1 MERSASYLVIS
12 RRYRPQNFDQLI
24 GQEALGQTLKNA
36 VLQKR
41 TAHAYLFTG
50 PRGVGK
56 TSAARILAKAL
67 RCESEDRNSI
77 PCGKCGS
84 CEEIQNGQ
92 SLDVIEIDAA
102 SNTGVDN
109 IRELRES
116 VSYSASRGQF
126 RIFIIDEVHM
136 LSTAAFNA
144 LLKTLEEPP
153 PHVIF
158 VFATTEIHKVPATI
172 LSRCQ
177 RFDFKRIPKDRILA
191 SLESIC
197 VNEKVEAEKEALLLI
212 AEEAEGCM
220 RDAQSLLDQAIALS
234 GKNLTREELE
244 EVLGFVPRKS
254 FFELLDNIA
263 NHDLAASLNS
273 CMQALSGGADPK
285 VLLGRF
291 LSAYRDLNLLKITK
305 YFDATDVE
313 YKKVL
318 EALVTK
324 MSQDE
329 ILRGLDLCL
338 SLQGQLTNSI
348 DAQVALESLV
358 VKLALPFVA
367 QAQAVA
373 QPMAQ
378 ANPAR
383 PAAPASASPAN
394 AYPPRAAA
402 PAPTQTTAPIK
413 SAAPMTPA
421 SPAAT
426 AKPTG
431 LSGTAPLADK
441 FQDFLRRERPAWLPV
456 IKSLRSIT
464 LNDKKF
470 EIIAEADFAGKRLA
484 SNDGQAVLKQCF
496 GADFTYNVSL
506 EGGVKA
512 PTASP
517 QEINKQKLKEAKEDV
532 AVLSALKA
540 FKGSISETKILDEDT

>member
-1 MERSASYLVIS
+1 MERTASYLVIS

-67 RCESEDRNSI
+67 RCESEDKTKV

-84 CEEIQNGQ
+84 CIEIQNGQ
-92 SLDVIEIDAA
+92 SMDVIEIDAA

-116 VSYSASRGQF
+116 VSYSASSGQY

-177 RFDFKRIPKDRILA
+177 RFDFKRIPKDRIVA
-191 SLESIC
+191 SLEAIC
-197 VNEKVEAEKEALLLI
+197 TSEKVEAERDALLLI

-234 GKNLTREELE
+234 GNKLSREELE
-244 EVLGFVPRKS
+244 DVLGFIPRKS

-273 CMQALSGGADPK
+273 CTQALSGGADPK

-291 LSAYRDLNLLKITK
+291 LATYRDLNLLKITK
-305 YFDATDVE
+305 HLDSTDAE
-313 YKKVL
+313 YKKILDGLVAKL
-318 EALVTK
+318 E
-324 MSQDE
+324 QDE

-338 SLQGQLTNSI
+338 ALQGHLTAAL
-348 DAQVALESLV
+348 DAQIALESLV
-358 VKLALPFVA
+358 IKLALQRPALSA
-367 QAQAVA
+367 QAASRVA
-373 QPMAQ
+373 THKVAPISHTPRSSSPTSAPSASA
-378 ANPAR
+378 ANSTANNQNTMNRSSSPA
-383 PAAPASASPAN
+383 PAAKTSNTSTSHSAL
-394 AYPPRAAA
+394 
-402 PAPTQTTAPIK
+402 TDQ
-413 SAAPMTPA
+413 
-421 SPAAT
+421 
-426 AKPTG
+426 
-431 LSGTAPLADK
+431 
-441 FQDFLRRERPAWLPV
+441 FQNFLRSERPAWLPA

-464 LNDKKF
+464 QDDKRF

-484 SNDGQAVLKQCF
+484 SADGQAVLKQCF

-506 EGGVKA
+506 EGGKNKA

-517 QEINKQKLKEAKEDV
+517 QEIAKQKLKEAKEDV
-532 AVLSALKA
+532 AVQSALKA

>member
-234 GKNLTREELE
+234 GKKLSREELE

-263 NHDLAASLNS
+263 NHDLSASLNS

-305 YFDATDVE
+305 NFDATDIE
-313 YKKVL
+313 YKKIL

-338 SLQGQLTNSI
+338 SLQGQLSNSI

-367 QAQAVA
+367 QAQPVVQA
-373 QPMAQ
+373 PMAQ
-378 ANPAR
+378 TMTRPVAPPAT
-383 PAAPASASPAN
+383 AGSAN
-394 AYPPRAAA
+394 AHPTRTN
-402 PAPTQTTAPIK
+402 APTSSQTATPVKTATLAANAPTAK
-413 SAAPMTPA
+413 SAATIA
-421 SPAAT
+421 SN
-426 AKPTG
+426 
-431 LSGTAPLADK
+431 APLADK

-464 LNDKKF
+464 LTDKKF

-496 GADFTYNVSL
+496 GPDFTYNVSL

>member
-1 MERSASYLVIS
+1 MEKTASYLVIS
-12 RRYRPQNFDQLI
+12 RRYRPQSFEELI

-67 RCESEDRNSI
+67 RCEAEDKNSI
-77 PCGKCGS
+77 PCNKCAS
-84 CEEIQNGQ
+84 CIEIQNGQ
-92 SLDVIEIDAA
+92 AMDVIEIDAA

-116 VSYSASRGQF
+116 VSYTASHGQF

-177 RFDFKRIPKDRILA
+177 RFDFKRIPKERILHC
-191 SLESIC
+191 LEAIC
-197 VNEKVEAEKEALLLI
+197 LKENVEAEREALLLI

-234 GKNLTREELE
+234 GKKLSREELE
-244 EVLGFVPRKS
+244 NVLGFVPRQG
-254 FFELLDNIA
+254 FFDLLQALA
-263 NHDLAASLNS
+263 NHELGPALTL
-273 CMQALSGGADPK
+273 CTQALSGGADPK
-285 VLLGRF
+285 VLLNRF
-291 LSAYRDLNLLKITK
+291 VTTYRDLNYFKATK
-305 YFDATDVE
+305 TFDSTDVE

-318 EALVTK
+318 ETICTQLT
-324 MSQDE
+324 QDE

-338 SLQGQLTNSI
+338 SLQSHLTAAL

-358 VKLALPFVA
+358 VKLALQRPALSTAARVA
-367 QAQAVA
+367 APPITPSVRANVAPTRAVA
-373 QPMAQ
+373 
-378 ANPAR
+378 
-383 PAAPASASPAN
+383 STASPTAAATQN
-394 AYPPRAAA
+394 QAAA
-402 PAPTQTTAPIK
+402 PAPTSSAGRAQSTTTTH
-413 SAAPMTPA
+413 SSLT
-421 SPAAT
+421 
-426 AKPTG
+426 
-431 LSGTAPLADK
+431 DK
-441 FQDFLRRERPAWLPV
+441 FQYFLRRERPAWLPV
-456 IKSLRSIT
+456 LKSLKSIT
-464 LNDKKF
+464 QNDKKF
-470 EIIAEADFAGKRLA
+470 EIIAEADFAGKRLL
-484 SNDGQAVLKQCF
+484 SPDGQSVLKQCF
-496 GADFTYNVSL
+496 GNENSYQVNL
-506 EGGVKA
+506 EGGPKG
-512 PTASP
+512 PQLTP
-517 QEINKQKLKEAKEDV
+517 QEINKQKLKEAKEDT
-532 AVLSALKA
+532 AVQSALKA

>member
-191 SLESIC
+191 SLEAIC
-197 VNEKVEAEKEALLLI
+197 VNEKVEAEKDALLLI

-291 LSAYRDLNLLKITK
+291 LAAYRDLNLLKITK
-305 YFDATDVE
+305 NFDATDIE

-318 EALVTK
+318 EALAAK

-367 QAQAVA
+367 QAQVVA
-373 QPMAQ
+373 QPMTQ
-378 ANPAR
+378 TTTAR
-383 PAAPASASPAN
+383 PAAPASPSPAN
-394 AYPPRAAA
+394 AYPPRTNTATPTQAAA
-402 PAPTQTTAPIK
+402 PSRTAP
-413 SAAPMTPA
+413 SAAPVTPA
-421 SPAAT
+421 KGASAVGGNA
-426 AKPTG
+426 
-431 LSGTAPLADK
+431 SLADK

>member
-67 RCESEDRNSI
+67 RCESEDRTSI

-92 SLDVIEIDAA
+92 SMDVIEIDAA

-191 SLESIC
+191 SLEAIC
-197 VNEKVEAEKEALLLI
+197 INEKVEAEREALLLI

-234 GKNLTREELE
+234 GKKLSREELE
-244 EVLGFVPRKS
+244 EVLGFIPRKS

-263 NHDLAASLNS
+263 THDLAASLNS
-273 CMQALSGGADPK
+273 CTQALSGGADPK

-291 LSAYRDLNLLKITK
+291 LAAYRDLNLLKITK
-305 YFDATDVE
+305 TFDATDVE

-318 EALVTK
+318 EALVAK
-324 MSQDE
+324 MSQEE

-338 SLQGQLTNSI
+338 SLQGQLTASI

-358 VKLALPFVA
+358 VKLTLEPAAAVQQVA
-367 QAQAVA
+367 PTA
-373 QPMAQ
+373 QPLRSSAQ
-378 ANPAR
+378 TPSSSA
-383 PAAPASASPAN
+383 PAAQYSRPSA
-394 AYPPRAAA
+394 PPTA
-402 PAPTQTTAPIK
+402 PAQ
-413 SAAPMTPA
+413 SAAPRATPSN
-421 SPAAT
+421 SPT
-426 AKPTG
+426 TPIAKNTSAPNPNTP
-431 LSGTAPLADK
+431 LSER
-441 FQDFLRRERPAWLPV
+441 FQDFLKRERPAWLPV

-464 LNDKKF
+464 QNDKKF
-470 EIIAEADFAGKRLA
+470 EIVAEADFAGKRLA
-484 SNDGQAVLKQCF
+484 STDGQAVLKQCF
-496 GADFTYNVSL
+496 GPDFTYNVSL